1 MITAFISCATVTA
14 EHATELLSTG
24 SIVVPT
30 DPTRILSIIREL
42 ERSSP
47 DTLKDMDRELL
58 LSIKRTLQKHKRD
71 VDKVLLRLAFVD
83 EQQLN

>member
-1 MITAFISCATVTA
+1 M
-14 EHATELLSTG
+14 L
-24 SIVVPT
+24 VPT

-42 ERSSP
+42 EQTSP

-58 LSIKRTLQKHKRD
+58 LSIKRTLEKHKRD
-71 VDKVLLRLAFVD
+71 VDKVLLRLALLD